1 MNVLLVLTAV
11 LLAVTSAIGAA
22 GLAAR
27 ARGIRQKNPVERFK
41 TMSRDEVLRMLDR
54 LETSAQ
60 PPPLMGAMCYDQ
72 AAPPRV
78 AEYTCPVCGEK
89 TVYSDESAFYLEQ
102 TVTASRSLFAEL
114 GEASSLDMT
123 MDESS
128 YCSAC
133 RPDAGTQAIVL
144 TVGWDDGTSSSSP
157 VTPDDLRILLAFF
170 EGRLSW
176 TGSCDEE
183 MPLAP
188 MAGRI
193 RSILGLEERE
203 Q

>member
-1 MNVLLVLTAV
+1 MNVLLVLTAL
-11 LLAVTSAIGAA
+11 LLAVSSAIGAS

-27 ARGIRQKNPVERFK
+27 ARGTRQKSPVERFK
-41 TMSRDEVLRMLDR
+41 TMSREEVLKLLER

-89 TVYSDESAFYLEQ
+89 TVYSDEGAFFLQ
-102 TVTASRSLFAEL
+102 STVSASRSLYAEL
-114 GEASSLDMT
+114 EEASPLDMSI
-123 MDESS
+123 DESS

-133 RPDAGTQAIVL
+133 RPDSGTPAFVL
-144 TVGWDDGTSSSSP
+144 TVTWDDGTSSSSA
-157 VTPDDLRILLAFF
+157 VSPDDLRVLAAFF

-183 MPLAP
+183 TPLAP
-188 MAGRI
+188 MTGRI
-193 RSILGLEERE
+193 REILGLD
-203 Q
+203 